1 MKFFTLYNVTVYLY
15 YVHVTV
21 IEWEMHALCNASTL
35 VIYKY
40 SHQITI
46 KIFTTFYTYRY
57 ATNMTII
64 SMIEIPIRN
73 GLSKINFFFSLKAN
87 PLRFIPN
94 AFTQY
99 ILMFYLSVMWTVV
112 FTLWT
117 GYSIYFGIGSVGG
130 HLLVISAFF
139 LDLETKFPS
148 SS

>member
-1 MKFFTLYNVTVYLY
+1 MKTIGF
-15 YVHVTV
+15 
-21 IEWEMHALCNASTL
+21 W
-35 VIYKY
+35 IYD
-40 SHQITI
+40 
-46 KIFTTFYTYRY
+46 TY
-57 ATNMTII
+57 
-64 SMIEIPIRN
+64 
-73 GLSKINFFFSLKAN
+73 NFFFSLKAN

-139 LDLETKFPS
+139 ITALTFQDAEKNGHLWVQRTKPTPLEKRRCVWDLES
-148 SS
+148 EG

>member
-1 MKFFTLYNVTVYLY
+1 MKTIGFL
-15 YVHVTV
+15 
-21 IEWEMHALCNASTL
+21 
-35 VIYKY
+35 IYD
-40 SHQITI
+40 
-46 KIFTTFYTYRY
+46 TY
-57 ATNMTII
+57 
-64 SMIEIPIRN
+64 
-73 GLSKINFFFSLKAN
+73 NFFFSLKAN

-139 LDLETKFPS
+139 ITALTFQDAEKNGHLWVQRVKPTPVEKRRCVWDLENEG
-148 SS
+148 